1 MKPMYQG
8 QIDVFCAAYAVINA
22 MRHMR
27 AIRLLAC
34 RELFHEALI
43 DLARDEVNF
52 RNALY
57 QQTDYLEWVDSMLKR
72 QERSGGIRV
81 EHPFPFVSDVQV
93 TQGTREPLSEPF
105 SVPLDTLWTTFA
117 NWFAGGKRR
126 AILFQFVRNIIP
138 GDTQIRHWTCCCQME
153 DDVLRLYDSSLDS
166 GAIRHIERDWLITEE
181 YQPAYGK
188 VRIVPYT
195 VRLLR
200 PRFEHP

>member
-34 RELFHEALI
+34 RELFHDALI
-43 DLARDEVNF
+43 DLARDETKF
-52 RNALY
+52 RSALY

-72 QERSGGIRV
+72 QERNGGIRA
-81 EHPFPFVSDVQV
+81 ERPFPLAFDVQA
-93 TQGTREPLSEPF
+93 TQDTSEPV
-105 SVPLDTLWTTFA
+105 SQQASISLETLWTTFSD
-117 NWFAGGKRR
+117 WFAGGKRR
-126 AILFQFVRNIIP
+126 AILFQFVRHIIP
-138 GDTQIRHWTCCCQME
+138 EGTQIRHWTCCCQME

-166 GAIRHIERDWLITEE
+166 GAVHHIQRDWLITKDH
-181 YQPAYGK
+181 QPVYGK
-188 VRIVPYT
+188 IRIVPYT

-200 PRFEHP
+200 PRFEHS